1 MTITDIFVV
10 LLVLGLLAY
19 PIYRHMNQPELE
31 IDFAKIKSD
40 LDVIEDSEELRDFAS
55 NYGVDSLVIDRL
67 TDDEIRTEL
76 YRMYK
81 LDNL

>member
-55 NYGVDSLVIDRL
+55 NYSTLR
-67 TDDEIRTEL
+67 
-76 YRMYK
+76 
-81 LDNL
+81 

>member
-1 MTITDIFVV
+1 MTITNIFVV
-10 LLVLGLLAY
+10 LIVLGMIAY
-19 PIYRHMNQPELE
+19 PIYRHINQTRLE
-31 IDFAKIKSD
+31 IDYVKIKSD
-40 LDVIEDSEELRDFAS
+40 LDAIENSDELRDFARD
-55 NYGVDSLVIDRL
+55 YGVDSLVIDRL